1 MAYAKVCAPYH
12 TWAVRTAVS
21 AGMCA
26 LPTRD
31 QLLMKLNETGK
42 FTFVTLL
49 HNLLFIV
56 ALSIKLKIFVYNCH
70 SKLGYDILVFQ
81 HYRECKITKRYFCD
95 QHNSC
100 GKH

>member
-31 QLLMKLNETGK
+31 QLLMKLNETSK
-42 FTFVTLL
+42 FTFSHIVTQ
-49 HNLLFIV
+49 FV
-56 ALSIKLKIFVYNCH
+56 ALLTKEFLY
-70 SKLGYDILVFQ
+70 LGKEQ
-81 HYRECKITKRYFCD
+81 FCF
-95 QHNSC
+95 
-100 GKH
+100 